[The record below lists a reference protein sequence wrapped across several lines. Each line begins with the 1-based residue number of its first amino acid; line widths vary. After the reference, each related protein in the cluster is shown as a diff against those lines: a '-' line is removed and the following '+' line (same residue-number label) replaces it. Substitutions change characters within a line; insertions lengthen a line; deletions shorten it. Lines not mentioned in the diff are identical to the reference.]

1 MSQSTEHRASENG
14 AQAGLPPTPRM
25 FGPGRGPGGP
35 GPGQG
40 PVPVVRAENSVA
52 TLKRIWTYL
61 GRQRMGL
68 FMVYAATLLG
78 ALTTLAGP
86 YFIGRAIDDYI
97 IPRDYYGLVRICLL
111 ILGVYLLS
119 SVLTWIQAYV
129 MSSVSQGTVK
139 ELRRDLFAKYHL
151 LPVRFFDTRSNGE
164 LMSRATNDIENI
176 SNSLNQSVTQL
187 LNSVI
192 TLIGSL
198 VIMLLLNIPLTAV
211 ALLSIPLVLLV
222 TRQITRATRKYF
234 KEQQHHLG
242 ELNGYIEE
250 IVGAQKVVKQY
261 GREQDEITRFRTIS
275 QQVNRVGK
283 RAQIYSGMVG
293 PVMNLVNNFTFALIA
308 AIGGW
313 MAFHDWT
320 TVGVIVSFLNY
331 SKQFGRPVTE
341 LANQY
346 NLIQSAVAGAERVF
360 EIMDMKTEYEEHQV
374 EQQEH
379 HVPHGP
385 QDQRY
390 DQNGVIQHASRQSN
404 APVQTTEHAQLTG
417 TSKLKG
423 DVDFSKVC
431 FSYNADNPILTDVSF
446 EAKAGQKI
454 ALVGPT
460 GAGKTTIVNLL
471 TRFYDIDSGSIFI
484 DGMPIEELDKNS
496 LRRQLGMVLQ
506 DAHVFSGSIRE
517 NIRFGRLN
525 ASDDEVIQ
533 AARLANADAFISRL
547 PDGYDTDLGAA
558 GGNLSQGQRQLLTIA
573 RAILADP
580 AILILDEATSSVD
593 TRTEMYIQD
602 AMKTLMEGR
611 TSFVIAH
618 RLSTIQDADL
628 ILVMKDGRIA
638 EQGTHQELLERKGFY
653 ASLYTSQFTNVS

>member
-1 MSQSTEHRASENG
+1 MSQSTEHRASEKG

-61 GRQRMGL
+61 GRQRTGL

-119 SVLTWIQAYV
+119 SALTWIQAYV

-151 LPVRFFDTRSNGE
+151 LPVHFFDTRSNGE

-234 KEQQHHLG
+234 KEQQQHLG

-250 IVGAQKVVKQY
+250 IVGGQKVVKQY
-261 GREQDEITRFRTIS
+261 GREQDEITRFRAIS

-360 EIMDMKTEYEEHQV
+360 EIMDMKTEYEEQQA

-379 HVPHGP
+379 NGHH
-385 QDQRY
+385 

-404 APVQTTEHAQLTG
+404 APVQTTEHVKLTG
-417 TSKLKG
+417 NSKLKG
-423 DVDFSKVC
+423 DVDFSEVC

-471 TRFYDIDSGSIFI
+471 TRFYDIDSGSILI
-484 DGMPIEELDKNS
+484 DGVPIEEMDKNS

-525 ASDDEVIQ
+525 ASDDEVVQ

-638 EQGTHQELLERKGFY
+638 EQGTHQELLECKGFY

>member
-1 MSQSTEHRASENG
+1 MSQPTEHKASDNR
-14 AQAGLPPTPRM
+14 AQAGLPPAQRM
-25 FGPGRGPGGP
+25 FVPGRGPGGGP

-40 PVPVVRAENSVA
+40 PVPVVRAENSIA

-61 GRQRMGL
+61 GRQRAGL

-78 ALTTLAGP
+78 ALATLAGP

-119 SVLTWIQAYV
+119 SALTWIQAYV

-198 VIMLLLNIPLTAV
+198 VIMLLLNVPLTAV

-234 KEQQHHLG
+234 KEQQRHLG
-242 ELNGYIEE
+242 DLNGYIEE
-250 IVGAQKVVKQY
+250 IVGGQKVVKQY

-360 EIMDMKTEYEEHQV
+360 EIMDMKTEYDERQTEREEH
-374 EQQEH
+374 H
-379 HVPHGP
+379 DRHS
-385 QDQRY
+385 
-390 DQNGVIQHASRQSN
+390 DQNRVIQHASRPS
-404 APVQTTEHAQLTG
+404 HALAHTREQVQLTS

-423 DVDFSKVC
+423 DVVFSKVC
-431 FSYNADNPILTDVSF
+431 FSYSADNPILTDVSF

-471 TRFYDIDSGSIFI
+471 TRFYDIDSGSIRI
-484 DGMPIEELDKNS
+484 DDIPIEEMDKNS

-525 ASDDEVIQ
+525 ASDDEVVQ

-547 PDGYDTDLGAA
+547 PDGYDTDLGIA

>member
-1 MSQSTEHRASENG
+1 MSQSTEHKASENG
-14 AQAGLPPTPRM
+14 AQAGLPPTQRM
-25 FGPGRGPGGP
+25 FSPGRGPGSGP

-40 PVPVVRAENSVA
+40 PVPVVRAENSIA

-61 GRQRMGL
+61 GRQRTGL

-86 YFIGRAIDDYI
+86 YLIGRAIDDYI
-97 IPRDYYGLVRICLL
+97 IPRDYYGLLRICML
-111 ILGVYLLS
+111 ILGVYLLGS
-119 SVLTWIQAYV
+119 ALTWIQAYV

-151 LPVRFFDTRSNGE
+151 LPVSFFDTRSNGE

-250 IVGAQKVVKQY
+250 IVGGQKVVKQY
-261 GREQDEITRFRTIS
+261 GREEDEITRFRTIS
-275 QQVNRVGK
+275 QEVNRVGK

-360 EIMDMKTEYEEHQV
+360 EIMDMKTEYEERQT

-379 HVPHGP
+379 LGHH
-385 QDQRY
+385 DQRY
-390 DQNGVIQHASRQSN
+390 DQNGVIQQASRQSN
-404 APVQTTEHAQLTG
+404 APVQTTEQVQLAK

-423 DVDFSKVC
+423 DVDFSEVC
-431 FSYNADNPILTDVSF
+431 FSYSADNPILTDVSF

-471 TRFYDIDSGSIFI
+471 TRFYDIDSGSIRI
-484 DGMPIEELDKNS
+484 DGVSIEEMDKNS

-517 NIRFGRLN
+517 NIRFGRLD
-525 ASDDEVIQ
+525 ASDDEVVE

-547 PDGYDTDLGAA
+547 PDGYDTDLGTA
-558 GGNLSQGQRQLLTIA
+558 GGNLSHGQRQLLTIA

-580 AILILDEATSSVD
+580 VILILDEATSSVD

-602 AMKTLMEGR
+602 AMKTLMDGR

>member
-1 MSQSTEHRASENG
+1 MSQPTEHKASDNR
-14 AQAGLPPTPRM
+14 AQAGLPPAQRM
-25 FGPGRGPGGP
+25 FVPGRGPGGGP

-40 PVPVVRAENSVA
+40 PVPVVRAENSIA

-61 GRQRMGL
+61 GRQRAGL

-78 ALTTLAGP
+78 ALATLAGP

-97 IPRDYYGLVRICLL
+97 IPRDYNGLVRICLL

-119 SVLTWIQAYV
+119 STLTWIQAYV

-198 VIMLLLNIPLTAV
+198 VIMLLLNVPLTAV
-211 ALLSIPLVLLV
+211 TLLSIPLVLLV

-234 KEQQHHLG
+234 KEQQRHLG
-242 ELNGYIEE
+242 DLNGYIEE
-250 IVGAQKVVKQY
+250 IVGGQKVVKQY
-261 GREQDEITRFRTIS
+261 GREQDEITRFRNIS

-360 EIMDMKTEYEEHQV
+360 EIMDMKTEYDERQTEREEHHDS
-374 EQQEH
+374 H
-379 HVPHGP
+379 H
-385 QDQRY
+385 DR
-390 DQNGVIQHASRQSN
+390 DRVIQHASRPSH
-404 APVQTTEHAQLTG
+404 ALAQTREQVQLTS

-423 DVDFSKVC
+423 DVVFSKVC
-431 FSYNADNPILTDVSF
+431 FSYSADNPILTDVSF
-446 EAKAGQKI
+446 EAQAGQKI

-471 TRFYDIDSGSIFI
+471 TRFYDIDSGSIRI
-484 DGMPIEELDKNS
+484 DDIPIEEMDKNS

-525 ASDDEVIQ
+525 ASDDEVVQ

-547 PDGYDTDLGAA
+547 PDGYDTDLGVA

>member
-1 MSQSTEHRASENG
+1 MSQPTEHKASDNR
-14 AQAGLPPTPRM
+14 AQAGLPPAQRM
-25 FGPGRGPGGP
+25 FVPGRGSGGGP

-40 PVPVVRAENSVA
+40 PVPVVRAENSMA

-61 GRQRMGL
+61 GRQRAGL

-78 ALTTLAGP
+78 ALATLAGP

-119 SVLTWIQAYV
+119 SALTWIQAYV

-198 VIMLLLNIPLTAV
+198 VIMLLLNVPLTAV

-234 KEQQHHLG
+234 KEQQRHLG

-250 IVGAQKVVKQY
+250 IVGGQKVVKQY

-360 EIMDMKTEYEEHQV
+360 EIMDMKTEYDERQTEREEH
-374 EQQEH
+374 H
-379 HVPHGP
+379 DSH
-385 QDQRY
+385 QDQDR
-390 DQNGVIQHASRQSN
+390 VIQHASRPSH
-404 APVQTTEHAQLTG
+404 ALAQTREQVQLTSS
-417 TSKLKG
+417 SKLRG
-423 DVDFSKVC
+423 DVVFSKVC
-431 FSYNADNPILTDVSF
+431 FSYSADNPILTDVSF

-471 TRFYDIDSGSIFI
+471 TRFYDIDSGSIRI
-484 DGMPIEELDKNS
+484 DDIPIDEMDKNS

-525 ASDDEVIQ
+525 ASDDEVVQ

-547 PDGYDTDLGAA
+547 PDGYDTDLGVA

-628 ILVMKDGRIA
+628 ILVMKDGRVA
-638 EQGTHQELLERKGFY
+638 QQGTHQDLLERKGFY

>member
-1 MSQSTEHRASENG
+1 MSQPTEHKASDNR
-14 AQAGLPPTPRM
+14 AQAGLPPAQRM
-25 FGPGRGPGGP
+25 FVPGRGPGGGP

-40 PVPVVRAENSVA
+40 PVPVVRAENSIA

-61 GRQRMGL
+61 GRQRAGL

-78 ALTTLAGP
+78 ALATLAGP

-119 SVLTWIQAYV
+119 STLTWIQAYV

-198 VIMLLLNIPLTAV
+198 VIMLLLNVPLTAV
-211 ALLSIPLVLLV
+211 TLLSIPLVLLV

-234 KEQQHHLG
+234 KEQQRHLG
-242 ELNGYIEE
+242 DLNGYIEE
-250 IVGAQKVVKQY
+250 IVGGQKVVKQY
-261 GREQDEITRFRTIS
+261 GREQDEITRFRNIS

-360 EIMDMKTEYEEHQV
+360 EIMDMKTEYDERQTEREEHHDS
-374 EQQEH
+374 H
-379 HVPHGP
+379 H
-385 QDQRY
+385 DR
-390 DQNGVIQHASRQSN
+390 DRVIQHASRPSH
-404 APVQTTEHAQLTG
+404 ALAQTREQVQLTS

-423 DVDFSKVC
+423 DVVFSKVC
-431 FSYNADNPILTDVSF
+431 FSYSADNPILTDVSF
-446 EAKAGQKI
+446 EAQAGQKI

-471 TRFYDIDSGSIFI
+471 TRFYDIDSGSIRI
-484 DGMPIEELDKNS
+484 DDIPIEEMDKNS

-525 ASDDEVIQ
+525 ASDDEVVQ

-547 PDGYDTDLGAA
+547 PDGYDTDLGVA

>member
-1 MSQSTEHRASENG
+1 MSQPTEHKASDNR
-14 AQAGLPPTPRM
+14 AQAGLPPAQRM
-25 FGPGRGPGGP
+25 FVPGRGPGGGP

-40 PVPVVRAENSVA
+40 PVPVVRAENSMA

-61 GRQRMGL
+61 GRQRAGL

-78 ALTTLAGP
+78 ALATLAGP

-97 IPRDYYGLVRICLL
+97 IPHDYYGLVRICLL

-119 SVLTWIQAYV
+119 SALTWIQAYV

-198 VIMLLLNIPLTAV
+198 VIMLLLNVPLTAV

-234 KEQQHHLG
+234 KEQQRHLG

-250 IVGAQKVVKQY
+250 IVGGQKVVKQY

-360 EIMDMKTEYEEHQV
+360 EIMDMKTEYDERQTEREEH
-374 EQQEH
+374 H
-379 HVPHGP
+379 DSH
-385 QDQRY
+385 QDQDR
-390 DQNGVIQHASRQSN
+390 VIQHASRPSH
-404 APVQTTEHAQLTG
+404 ALAQTREQVQLTSS
-417 TSKLKG
+417 SKLRG
-423 DVDFSKVC
+423 DVVFSKVC
-431 FSYNADNPILTDVSF
+431 FSYSADNPILTDVSF

-471 TRFYDIDSGSIFI
+471 TRFYDIDSGSIRI
-484 DGMPIEELDKNS
+484 DDIPIDEMDKNS

-525 ASDDEVIQ
+525 ASDDEVVQ

-547 PDGYDTDLGAA
+547 PDGYDTDLGVA

-628 ILVMKDGRIA
+628 ILVMKDGRVA
-638 EQGTHQELLERKGFY
+638 EQGTHQDLLERKGFY

>member
-1 MSQSTEHRASENG
+1 MSQPTEHKASDNR
-14 AQAGLPPTPRM
+14 AQAGLPPAQRM
-25 FGPGRGPGGP
+25 FVPGRGPGGGP

-40 PVPVVRAENSVA
+40 PVPVVRAENSIA

-61 GRQRMGL
+61 GRQRAGL

-78 ALTTLAGP
+78 ALATLAGP

-119 SVLTWIQAYV
+119 SALTWIQAYV

-198 VIMLLLNIPLTAV
+198 VIMLLLNVPLTAV

-234 KEQQHHLG
+234 KEQQRHLG
-242 ELNGYIEE
+242 DLNGYIEE
-250 IVGAQKVVKQY
+250 IVGGQKVVKQY

-360 EIMDMKTEYEEHQV
+360 EIMDMKTEYDERQTEREEH
-374 EQQEH
+374 H
-379 HVPHGP
+379 DRHS
-385 QDQRY
+385 
-390 DQNGVIQHASRQSN
+390 DQNRVIQHASRPS
-404 APVQTTEHAQLTG
+404 HALAQIREQVQLTS

-423 DVDFSKVC
+423 DVVFSKVC
-431 FSYNADNPILTDVSF
+431 FSYSADNPILTDVSF
-446 EAKAGQKI
+446 KAKAGQKI

-471 TRFYDIDSGSIFI
+471 TRFYDIDSGSIRI
-484 DGMPIEELDKNS
+484 DDIPIEEMDKNS

-525 ASDDEVIQ
+525 ASDDEVVQ

-547 PDGYDTDLGAA
+547 PDGYDTDLGIA

>member
-1 MSQSTEHRASENG
+1 MSQPTEHKASDNR
-14 AQAGLPPTPRM
+14 AQAGLPPAQRM
-25 FGPGRGPGGP
+25 FVPGRGPGGGP

-40 PVPVVRAENSVA
+40 PVPVVRAENSIA

-61 GRQRMGL
+61 GRQRAGL

-78 ALTTLAGP
+78 ALATLAGP

-119 SVLTWIQAYV
+119 SALTWIQAYV

-198 VIMLLLNIPLTAV
+198 VIMLLLNVPLTAV

-234 KEQQHHLG
+234 KEQQRHLG

-250 IVGAQKVVKQY
+250 IVGGQKVVKQY

-360 EIMDMKTEYEEHQV
+360 EIMDMKTEYDERQTEREEH
-374 EQQEH
+374 H
-379 HVPHGP
+379 DRHS
-385 QDQRY
+385 
-390 DQNGVIQHASRQSN
+390 DQNRVIQHASRPSH
-404 APVQTTEHAQLTG
+404 ALAQTREQVQLTS

-423 DVDFSKVC
+423 DVVFSKVC
-431 FSYNADNPILTDVSF
+431 FSYSADNPILTDVSF

-471 TRFYDIDSGSIFI
+471 TRFYDIDSGSIRI
-484 DGMPIEELDKNS
+484 DDIPIEEMDKNS

-525 ASDDEVIQ
+525 ASDDEVVQ

-547 PDGYDTDLGAA
+547 PDGYDTDLGIA